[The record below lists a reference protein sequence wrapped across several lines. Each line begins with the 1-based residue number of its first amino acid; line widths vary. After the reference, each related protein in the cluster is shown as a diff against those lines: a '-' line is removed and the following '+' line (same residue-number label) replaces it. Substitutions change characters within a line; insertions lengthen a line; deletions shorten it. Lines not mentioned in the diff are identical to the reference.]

1 MGTENDSNEARS
13 DSKSE
18 ISRAADA
25 NDYVIELG
33 ISKLDGQALTSSRVR
48 RALLPP
54 ARRYFKNSVPPPPFL
69 KI

>member
-18 ISRAADA
+18 ISRAAD
-25 NDYVIELG
+25 DYVIELG

-54 ARRYFKNSVPPPPFL
+54 ARRYFKNSVPLPPFL